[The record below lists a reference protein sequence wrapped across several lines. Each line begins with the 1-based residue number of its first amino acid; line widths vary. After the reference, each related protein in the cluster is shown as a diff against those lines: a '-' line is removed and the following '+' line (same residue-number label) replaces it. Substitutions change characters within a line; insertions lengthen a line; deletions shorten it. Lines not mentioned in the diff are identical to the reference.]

1 MEVKLYVGNMAYDT
15 SEEQLRTLFAEAGSV
30 VAVDVI
36 MDRDTHSPKGF
47 AFITMGTQA
56 DAAKAISM
64 FDGKE
69 VSGRPLKVNAA
80 KPREDRPSGGGGGGR
95 SFNNNN
101 GPKGRGRNDSNS
113 RY

>member
-15 SEEQLRTLFAEAGSV
+15 SEEQLRTMFTEAGTV

-36 MDRDTHSPKGF
+36 MDRDTRAPKGF
-47 AFITMGTQA
+47 AFITMANQA
-56 DAAKAISM
+56 DAAKAISL

-80 KPREDRPSGGGGGGR
+80 KPREDRPSGGR
-95 SFNNNN
+95 SFNNS
-101 GPKGRGRNDSNS
+101 GPKGRGRNDSNN